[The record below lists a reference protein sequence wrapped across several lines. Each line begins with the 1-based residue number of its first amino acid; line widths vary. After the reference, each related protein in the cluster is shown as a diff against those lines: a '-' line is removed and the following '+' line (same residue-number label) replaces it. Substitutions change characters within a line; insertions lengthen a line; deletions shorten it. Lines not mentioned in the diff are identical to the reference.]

1 MYCDIA
7 SSAVLSSNQ
16 YSGPASQVQEAVGE
30 YRSHQSTVA
39 CLFTDSVRHSLLI
52 IPRLE
57 DGTRRTA
64 LTLCHSLRVS
74 KTLETFSA
82 VRLGSGENREGRNW

>member
-1 MYCDIA
+1 MYCDTA
-7 SSAVLSSNQ
+7 SSAVLSSQ
-16 YSGPASQVQEAVGE
+16 RYSRPASQVQEAAGE
-30 YRSHQSTVA
+30 YRSHQSTAA
-39 CLFTDSVRHSLLI
+39 CLLSDSVRHSLLM

-57 DGTRRTA
+57 DGTPRTII
-64 LTLCHSLRVS
+64 LSQSLRVS